1 MKNGRAYLGEEV
13 YFKCND
19 RTIFGIIVAT
29 PSDKNGSYVRLGQ
42 YAVSTPALSRYGAGG
57 LTTPRGYIPNVMH
70 VYGDEIEPTMRN
82 IDRISSVYG
91 KVDEYSNFIRAI
103 WNGPTFLEFLTSP
116 RSTLIREYTNP
127 LYDDEYPWLNVANSL

>member
-1 MKNGRAYLGEEV
+1 MKNGNAYLGEEV

-19 RTIFGIIVAT
+19 RTMIGITVAT
-29 PSDKNGSYVRLGQ
+29 PRNKNGSCTILGQ

-70 VYGDEIEPTMRN
+70 VYDDEIEPTLRN
-82 IDRISSVYG
+82 TDRISCVYS
-91 KVDEYSNFIRAI
+91 KVDEYSNFVRHN
-103 WNGPTFLEFLTSP
+103 WNVPSFLEFLTSP
-116 RSTLIREYTNP
+116 RTTLMRKYARP